1 MCFNL
6 YVVGEFRRPS
16 LRISSN
22 NDKILFTKNFT
33 GIFDFEKSSG
43 TGNYWKF
50 QIVLVTTSLYVVRKV
65 LAPSQLVDNLNW
77 KSQPS

>member
-1 MCFNL
+1 MQPYISHFKD
-6 YVVGEFRRPS
+6 FRKYIFGS
-16 LRISSN
+16 E
-22 NDKILFTKNFT
+22 NDYFQVKILEY
-33 GIFDFEKSSG
+33 GILNFEKSSG

-50 QIVLVTTSLYVVRKV
+50 QIVLVTGNYKFVRKG